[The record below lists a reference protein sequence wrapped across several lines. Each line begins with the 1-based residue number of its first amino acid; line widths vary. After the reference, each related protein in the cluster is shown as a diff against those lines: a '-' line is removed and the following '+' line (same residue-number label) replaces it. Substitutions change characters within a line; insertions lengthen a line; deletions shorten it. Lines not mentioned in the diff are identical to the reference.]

1 VPLTVAGLP
10 KATSETGGERMAM
23 LPDGLVMRP
32 MTESEVP
39 IFADR
44 VERTFGGSRLS
55 ESEIINR
62 RGVLEPPRTLVV
74 FDDEELVAT
83 LAVHSLTMA
92 VPGGEVGVGG
102 VNHVA
107 VRADYRRRGL
117 MTSMMMAALRD
128 ITGRG
133 EAVSALWPSE
143 AGIYGRFG
151 YGLASRHASLLID
164 GQPGAAG
171 SPAPGEIRLIPDASA
186 ADTAPLA
193 SLYRSWHLTR
203 PGSIVRSAE
212 RWRQRLMPRD
222 DGRGGTTDVVCL
234 LHRDLRR
241 DKEQFDGYALYTA
254 RPQWSQGLLP
264 EGTTVVLEVC
274 AQTSR
279 ALTALWNH
287 LLSVDMMARTVA
299 PMIPVDD
306 PGIWTLRDPRQ
317 WQAQVTD
324 NVWIRLIDV
333 PAALRAR
340 TYARDVDVVLDVRDD
355 LLPDNTGRYR
365 LSGGAT
371 GASCDP
377 TTAPADLKVTA
388 AQLGASYLGGTS
400 LAGFALTDGL
410 EEKRRG
416 ALHVA
421 ATALSAPLAPCCI
434 DPF

>member
-1 VPLTVAGLP
+1 
-10 KATSETGGERMAM
+10 MAM
-23 LPDGLVMRP
+23 LPDRLVMRP
-32 MTESEVP
+32 ITASEVP
-39 IFADR
+39 VFADR

-55 ESEIINR
+55 EGEIVNR

-74 FDDEELVAT
+74 FDEAELVAT

-92 VPGGEVGVGG
+92 VPGGEAAVGG

-117 MTSMMMAALRD
+117 MTSMMMAAMRD
-128 ITGRG
+128 IRDRG

-143 AGIYGRFG
+143 AGIYARFG

-164 GQPGAAG
+164 GQPGTAG
-171 SPAPGEIRLIPDASA
+171 SPSPGEIRLIPDASA
-186 ADTAPLA
+186 ADTAPLEA
-193 SLYRSWHLTR
+193 LYRSWHLTR
-203 PGSIVRSAE
+203 PGSIARSAE
-212 RWRQRLMPRD
+212 RWRQRLLPRD
-222 DGRGGTTDVVCL
+222 DGHGGTTDVVCL
-234 LHRDLRR
+234 LHRDA
-241 DKEQFDGYALYTA
+241 EQRFDGYALYTA

-264 EGTTVVLEVC
+264 KGTTVVLEVC

-279 ALTALWNH
+279 ALAVLWNH

-299 PMIPVDD
+299 PMIPEDD

-317 WQAQVTD
+317 WQVRLTD

-340 TYARDVDVVLDVRDD
+340 TYARDLDVVLDVQDD
-355 LLPDNTGRYR
+355 LLPDNAGRYR
-365 LSGGAT
+365 LSAGAT

-377 TTAPADLKVTA
+377 TTAPADLKLTA
-388 AQLGASYLGGTS
+388 AQLGACYLGGTS
-400 LAGFALTDGL
+400 LASFALTDGL

-416 ALHVA
+416 VLPAVA
-421 ATALSAPLAPCCI
+421 AALSAPLAPCCI

>member
-1 VPLTVAGLP
+1 
-10 KATSETGGERMAM
+10 MAI
-23 LPDGLVMRP
+23 LLDRLVMRP
-32 MTESEVP
+32 ITASEVP
-39 IFADR
+39 LFADR

-55 ESEIINR
+55 DGEIINR
-62 RGVLEPPRTLVV
+62 RGVLEPPRTLAV
-74 FDDEELVAT
+74 FDQEELIAT
-83 LAVHSLTMA
+83 LAVHSLTMS
-92 VPGGEVGVGG
+92 VPGSEVAVGG

-128 ITGRG
+128 IQERG

-164 GQPGAAG
+164 GQPGVAG
-171 SPAPGEIRLIPDASA
+171 LPSPGEIRLLPDAST
-186 ADTAPLA
+186 ADTALLDR
-193 SLYRSWHLTR
+193 LYRSWSATR
-203 PGSIVRSAE
+203 PGSIARSAE
-212 RWRQRLMPRD
+212 RWRQRLLPQD
-222 DGRGGTTDVVCL
+222 DGRGRSTDVVCL
-234 LHRDLRR
+234 LHRD
-241 DKEQFDGYALYTA
+241 DEADGYALYTT
-254 RPQWSQGLLP
+254 RPQWSQGQLP
-264 EGTTVVLEVC
+264 KGTTVVLEVC
-274 AQTSR
+274 AQTSS
-279 ALTALWNH
+279 ALAGLWNH

-299 PMIPVDD
+299 AMIPVDD

-317 WQAQVTD
+317 WQTQLTD

-340 TYARDVDVVLDVRDD
+340 TYSRDLDVVLDVQDD
-355 LLPDNTGRYR
+355 LLPGNARRYR
-365 LSGGAT
+365 LSGDAT

-377 TTAPADLKVTA
+377 TTAPADLRLTA

-400 LAGFALTDGL
+400 LASFALTGGL

-416 ALHVA
+416 ALNEV
-421 ATALSAPLAPCCI
+421 ATAMSAQLAPCCI